1 MIIMLSIIIAALLK
15 SRYVASSDPW
25 ILKVAYF
32 CANMVFTPIFGIPFY
47 KFITGQFYNGPYS
60 RIYKSDGSYA

>member
-1 MIIMLSIIIAALLK
+1 MITLSIIIAFLLR

-32 CANMVFTPIFGIPFY
+32 CANMIFTPIFGIPFY
-47 KFITGQFYNGPYS
+47 KFITGQFYSGPYS
-60 RIYKSDGSYA
+60 RIYNSNGSYA